1 MGFLEHYPD
10 LEAGVTPSAVHPV
23 TGAFAEPSHETAF
36 AAQLFRTAFPCHV
49 ILLALTSTILVRAWL
64 SAPLDLFVSTA
75 ALCMTLSLVGR
86 VLIHCRLNVVR
97 GQRLG
102 AWAWT
107 AQAIVWCVISVG
119 VYVRAPRAE
128 CALLRSHDLAG
139 FAGLTGALVNGSHGL
154 RFWHKLGLVGLMLLG
169 SLCAIASCGEVSLAG
184 ESMVLAGFVVAHMV
198 EVHLR
203 HNYFETRRLEERNEQ
218 LRGEKERLLYD
229 LQRRSRPLDD
239 ADDRSAI
246 RRGLQAGCSKHPS
259 PSADG
264 STSSDRSGTKPS
276 SDLSPP
282 PGPPS
287 SNSGESTT
295 AEQAQ
300 PTEPD
305 SNVTDLVAR
314 HVEKEVAHLLLS
326 CARGGHA
333 NHQCESTEAST
344 KEACTSAT
352 ATACSTSAAPISSP
366 SVALTHATATSSAA
380 AEAELIGSYLAARA
394 ATEDELNERV
404 PAPEPAPGIS
414 LDTDSLVAS
423 GGVSTPEEAILVA
436 RRDIMVAQDQIQV
449 QRVVRTLGMAL
460 GASRIETGT
469 AKALHAVLL
478 QLARP
483 GVSDIEAYRSTGA
496 SRSNFTKW
504 RRRVQQ
510 ILERQRDSQRRASIR
525 ARGSAPALIY
535 EHERVN
541 GATYLPATTPP
552 SVHASG
558 SHSCAPERLDSY
570 YY

>member
-10 LEAGVTPSAVHPV
+10 LEAGVTPSAVHPS

-36 AAQLFRTAFPCHV
+36 AAQLFRTVFPCHV
-49 ILLALTSTILVRAWL
+49 ALLALISTILIRAWL

-86 VLIHCRLNVVR
+86 VLTHYKLNVVR
-97 GQRLG
+97 GQRLC
-102 AWAWT
+102 ACAWT

-154 RFWHKLGLVGLMLLG
+154 RFWHKLGLIGLMLQG
-169 SLCAIASCGEVSLAG
+169 SLCAIASFGEVSLAG
-184 ESMVLAGFVVAHMV
+184 VSMVLAGFVVAHMM

-203 HNYFETRRLEERNEQ
+203 HNYLETRRLEERNEQ
-218 LRGEKERLLYD
+218 LRAEKERLLYD
-229 LQRRSRPLDD
+229 VQRRGRPLDD

-246 RRGLQAGCSKHPS
+246 RRGLQAGCSKRPS
-259 PSADG
+259 LSADG
-264 STSSDRSGTKPS
+264 STLTSTSSDRSGTKPS
-276 SDLSPP
+276 CSDLSPP

-287 SNSGESTT
+287 SNSSESSTT
-295 AEQAQ
+295 AEQAK

-305 SNVTDLVAR
+305 SNVADLVAR

-366 SVALTHATATSSAA
+366 SVALTHTTATSSAA
-380 AEAELIGSYLAARA
+380 AEAELVGSYLAARA

-436 RRDIMVAQDQIQV
+436 RRDILVAQDQIQV

-478 QLARP
+478 QLAQP

-510 ILERQRDSQRRASIR
+510 ILERQRRASIR
-525 ARGSAPALIY
+525 ARGSALIY

-541 GATYLPATTPP
+541 GATYLPATAPP

-558 SHSCAPERLDSY
+558 SHGCATERLESY

>member
-1 MGFLEHYPD
+1 MGFLEDYPD
-10 LEAGVTPSAVHPV
+10 LEAGVTLSAVHPF

-49 ILLALTSTILVRAWL
+49 VLLALTSTILIRAWL

-86 VLIHCRLNVVR
+86 VLTHYRLKVVR

-102 AWAWT
+102 ACAWT

-139 FAGLTGALVNGSHGL
+139 FACLTGALVNGSHGL
-154 RFWHKLGLVGLMLLG
+154 RFWHKLGLIGLMLQG

-184 ESMVLAGFVVAHMV
+184 VSMVLAGFVVAHMM

-203 HNYFETRRLEERNEQ
+203 HNYLETRRLEERNEQ
-218 LRGEKERLLYD
+218 LRAEKERLLYD
-229 LQRRSRPLDD
+229 VQRRGRPLDD

-246 RRGLQAGCSKHPS
+246 RRGLQAGCSKHPAR
-259 PSADG
+259 SADG

-287 SNSGESTT
+287 SNSSGSTT
-295 AEQAQ
+295 AEQPK

-305 SNVTDLVAR
+305 SNVADLVAR

-344 KEACTSAT
+344 KEACTSA
-352 ATACSTSAAPISSP
+352 AAPACSTSAAPISSP
-366 SVALTHATATSSAA
+366 SVALTHTTATSSAA
-380 AEAELIGSYLAARA
+380 AEAELVGSYLAARA
-394 ATEDELNERV
+394 ATDELDERV

-436 RRDIMVAQDQIQV
+436 RRDILVAQDQIQV
-449 QRVVRTLGMAL
+449 QRVVRTLWMAL

-478 QLARP
+478 QLAQP

-510 ILERQRDSQRRASIR
+510 ILERQRRASIR
-525 ARGSAPALIY
+525 ARGSALIY

-541 GATYLPATTPP
+541 GATSYLPATAPP
-552 SVHASG
+552 SMHASG
-558 SHSCAPERLDSY
+558 SHSCATERLDSY
-570 YY
+570 Y